1 MQSHLDLPA
10 EEAVSSRVNDMLD
23 AKTAFCDL
31 AFLIQKVI
39 SASTLAEALQTVV
52 HHVRKMMNVDV
63 CEIYITDYEVS
74 RHVLLATEGLPPEL
88 VGNVNFSFGEG
99 LIGRVAEQASPFNL
113 DNATSHPDYVFHL
126 KTGEGSYHG
135 FLGVPL
141 IHQRRVLGV
150 LVVRQRE
157 RRRFHESNVALLVT
171 LAAQLASAVAYAQVT
186 AESVG
191 KPHASHKD
199 MAYLEGQPGAPG
211 VVLGEGLVVFEGMA
225 LGSVPDRAPE
235 DVKKEE
241 AAFRAAVD
249 RTVQELSVLGASLE
263 SVIASQCRA
272 LFEAYTLLLNSSEMV
287 DATVQRIR
295 EGNWAPGALRQV
307 IEDHCSHFDKVE
319 DPYLRERS
327 NDLLALG
334 QRLLDQLVTERRV
347 RPRYPQQTILVGEQI
362 SAIDLAEVPEGRLAG
377 VVSCQGSTLSHVAI
391 LAHARGVPAVMGI
404 GEVSL
409 QRLDGRELVLDGYLG
424 RVYIEPKGKVRQ
436 EFIRVKREEQE
447 LAEALSLYRNRPAET
462 LDGLRVPLGVNVSS
476 AAEAELAKGVAADS
490 IGLFRTELP
499 FMLHNRFPSEEE
511 QCSLYRQVLETFAP
525 RMVTIRTLDAG
536 GDKVLPYLPVRESN
550 PFLGWRGMRMTLDRP
565 EIFLGQLRAILRAA
579 IGLENVQLLF
589 PMISGVAELEE
600 AQKLFELAY
609 QQLCQEGVA
618 VVRPR
623 IGVMIEVPSAV
634 YQAKEIAQQVDFLS
648 VGTNDLTQY
657 LLAVDRTNPRVAKLL
672 EPLHP
677 AVLRA
682 LMDVVEA
689 ARSVGKPVSVC
700 GELASDPA
708 AVLLLLAMGFDGLSV
723 SVGALPR
730 IRCAV
735 CGFTRERMHAL
746 LKTVLQCDRADS
758 VRKVLH
764 QALEEA
770 GLAGLVRAGK

>member
-1 MQSHLDLPA
+1 MKLHLDLPA
-10 EEAVSSRVNDMLD
+10 EEAMSGRSHDRLD
-23 AKTAFCDL
+23 AKTAFLDL
-31 AFLIQKVI
+31 ACLVKEVI
-39 SASTLAEALQTVV
+39 SASTLTQALQTVV
-52 HHVRKMMNVDV
+52 HHMRKMMNVDV
-63 CEIYITDYEVS
+63 CEIYITDYEMS
-74 RHVLLATEGLPPEL
+74 WHALLATEGLPPEL
-88 VGNVNFSFGEG
+88 VGHVHFSFGEG

-113 DNATSHPDYVFHL
+113 DNATTHPDYVFHL
-126 KTGEGSYHG
+126 KTGEGRYHG

-150 LVVRQRE
+150 LVVRQRV
-157 RRRFHESNVALLVT
+157 RRRFHESDVALLVT

-191 KPHASHKD
+191 MPQGHKD

-211 VVLGEGLVVFEGMA
+211 VVLGKGLVVFEGMA
-225 LGSVPDRAPE
+225 LGTVPDRAPE

-241 AAFRAAVD
+241 AAFRTAVD
-249 RTVQELSVLGASLE
+249 RTVQELSVLSASLG
-263 SVIASQCRA
+263 SVVATQCRA
-272 LFEAYTLLLNSSEMV
+272 LFEAYVLLLSSDEMV

-307 IEDHCSHFDKVE
+307 IEEHCSHFDKME
-319 DPYLRERS
+319 DPYFRERRS
-327 NDLLALG
+327 DIFALG
-334 QRLLDQLVTERRV
+334 QRLLDQLVTNQRV
-347 RPRYPQQTILVGEQI
+347 RSRYPQQTILVGEQV
-362 SAIDLAEVPEGRLAG
+362 SAIDLAEVPEGRLVG
-377 VVSCQGSTLSHVAI
+377 VVSSQGSKLSHVAI
-391 LAHARGVPAVMGI
+391 LAHARGVPAVMGV

-424 RVYIEPKGKVRQ
+424 RVYIEPKGSVRQ
-436 EFIRVKREEQE
+436 EFVRVKREEQE
-447 LAEALSLYRNRPAET
+447 LTEALSLYRNRPAET
-462 LDGLRVPLGVNVSS
+462 PDGLRVPLGVNIGS
-476 AAEAELAKGVAADS
+476 AAEAELAQGVAADS

-511 QCSLYRQVLETFAP
+511 QCSLYRQVLKVFAP

-536 GDKVLPYLPVRESN
+536 GDKVLPYLPIRENN
-550 PFLGWRGMRMTLDRP
+550 PFLGWRGMRMTLDHP

-579 IGLENVQLLF
+579 VGLGNVQLLF
-589 PMISGVAELEE
+589 PMINGVAELEE
-600 AQKLFELAY
+600 AKRLFEQAY
-609 QQLCQEGVA
+609 QQLRQEGIA

-634 YQAKEIAQQVDFLS
+634 YQAKELAQRSDFLS

-677 AVLRA
+677 AVLMA
-682 LMDVVEA
+682 LMDIVRA

-708 AVLLLLAMGFDGLSV
+708 SVLLLLAMGFDGLSM

-730 IRCAV
+730 IRCVV
-735 CGFTRERMHAL
+735 CGFTLERMHAL
-746 LKTVLQCDRADS
+746 LKTALQCDRAES

-764 QALEEA
+764 RALEDV
-770 GLAGLVRAGK
+770 GLGGLVRAGK